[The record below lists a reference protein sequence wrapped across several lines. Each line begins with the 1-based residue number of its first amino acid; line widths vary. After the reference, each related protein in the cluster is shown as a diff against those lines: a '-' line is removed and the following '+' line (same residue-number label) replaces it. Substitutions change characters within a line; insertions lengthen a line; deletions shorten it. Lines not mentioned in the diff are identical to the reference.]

1 MSDNTGIKILRYFTQ
16 KLKSFFFSKD
26 ILSFLLFLAL
36 SAVFW
41 FVHALGKERE
51 TTITV
56 SVTYTGI
63 PVDVAISNAPPSE
76 IQLTLKDQGL
86 RLFDY
91 SHHLLPV
98 VIDLKHSFKLDRNN
112 EIHVSSDLLKSK
124 INHCLK
130 LLPTTTIMEVRPD
143 SIVIQYQKLSSRK
156 LSVRLRSSIE
166 LARQY
171 MYSDTIRLSPAQV
184 TVYGPIK
191 TLDTMK
197 FAYTELLVKHDLSDT
212 LVTNIK
218 LKPLKLVHYSR
229 PSVNAGIYVEPFTEK
244 KVQMQITSVNCPP
257 NLNIRTFPANVLV
270 TYTVG
275 VSYFNKLTPEDIQIY
290 LDYNDLINNTQARQ
304 TLRVKNNSLHISN
317 VRIEPQEVEFILEQ
331 N

>member
-16 KLKSFFFSKD
+16 KLKAFFFSKD

-56 SVTYTGI
+56 SVAYTGI

-112 EIHVSSDLLKSK
+112 EI
-124 INHCLK
+124 
-130 LLPTTTIMEVRPD
+130 
-143 SIVIQYQKLSSRK
+143 
-156 LSVRLRSSIE
+156 
-166 LARQY
+166 
-171 MYSDTIRLSPAQV
+171 
-184 TVYGPIK
+184 
-191 TLDTMK
+191 
-197 FAYTELLVKHDLSDT
+197 
-212 LVTNIK
+212 
-218 LKPLKLVHYSR
+218 
-229 PSVNAGIYVEPFTEK
+229 
-244 KVQMQITSVNCPP
+244 
-257 NLNIRTFPANVLV
+257 
-270 TYTVG
+270 
-275 VSYFNKLTPEDIQIY
+275 
-290 LDYNDLINNTQARQ
+290 
-304 TLRVKNNSLHISN
+304 
-317 VRIEPQEVEFILEQ
+317 
-331 N
+331 